1 MAERRVTQSDVAGVL
16 GLTQPAIARRLNGLV
31 PFDVNELAAVALLLD
46 ISEAFLLLGA
56 VA

>member
-1 MAERRVTQSDVAGVL
+1 MAERRVTQSDVAGEL

-31 PFDVNELAAVALLLD
+31 PFDVNELAAVASLLNVP
-46 ISEAFLLLGA
+46 EALLLGEA

>member
-1 MAERRVTQSDVAGVL
+1 MAERRVTQNDVASVL

-31 PFDVNELAAVALLLD
+31 PLDVNELTAIALLLNVPE
-46 ISEAFLLLGA
+46 SALLGEA